1 MRLRQLL
8 ATSLGNAVLCISLFV
23 LAGLGSAAVEEET
36 ATDHSL
42 AHFNSWVLF
51 GGRAVQGAPF
61 LAYGYLSEVAAL
73 PHNRQQKENESSAVL
88 AFVVEGSV
96 VDMQQSNFTLKIESQ
111 GTLRIF
117 FNPEAKRD
125 FSKPDSFRTGKE
137 VARYNLQR
145 QVLFNPGGGWI
156 YDRSFASLVS
166 SQPFSF
172 RKTEIDL
179 LRLWGPQLTINAQA
193 HAGNGLPS
201 PLPEYSGALPYRG
214 KIFVDAE
221 RTDSGLQWWL
231 GVSLPCCIQILL
243 GA

>member
-1 MRLRQLL
+1 MRLRRLL
-8 ATSLGNAVLCISLFV
+8 AVPLVNAVLCTSLFI
-23 LAGLGSAAVEEET
+23 LAGLGISAVEGET
-36 ATDHSL
+36 GADRSL

-61 LAYGYLSEVAAL
+61 LAYGYLSEVVAL
-73 PHNRQQKENESSAVL
+73 PHNQQQKENESSAVL

-96 VDMQQSNFTLKIESQ
+96 VDMRQSSLSLMIESK

-125 FSKPDSFRTGKE
+125 FSKPESFRTGKE

-145 QVLFNPGGGWI
+145 QVLFNPDGGWI

-179 LRLWGPQLTINAQA
+179 LRLWGPQLTIHAQA

-201 PLPEYSGALPYRG
+201 PLPEYSGALPYSG

-231 GVSLPCCIQILL
+231 GV
-243 GA
+243 